1 MTGELLSL
9 QERNENEITRYYPT
23 LDLALEAVEEFA
35 RFTEVKGPFKNDV
48 ALTSFAQY
56 KIIIASCP
64 DCEK

>member
-1 MTGELLSL
+1 MT
-9 QERNENEITRYYPT
+9 NHKEITRYYT
-23 LDLALEAVEEFA
+23 TFASAKKAAEEFA
-35 RFTEVKGPFKNDV
+35 RFTEVTGPFKNDV